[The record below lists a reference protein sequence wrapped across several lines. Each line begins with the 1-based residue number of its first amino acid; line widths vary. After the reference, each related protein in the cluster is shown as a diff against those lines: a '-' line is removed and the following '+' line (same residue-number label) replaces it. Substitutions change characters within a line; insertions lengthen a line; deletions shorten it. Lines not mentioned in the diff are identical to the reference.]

1 MPNHTVST
9 QDGVQALD
17 HNAVSLG
24 LAGYATDSGCTLSVN
39 TGILGAGES
48 ALTLS
53 SGTAYVGGS
62 KLSVDEQVVDIPVA
76 DPTNPRRDVVFVDSN
91 GEAVTRKG
99 VAEPADPSRVD
110 VWTQY
115 MRPAPD
121 SLDDFPG
128 APVAEVFVA
137 AGSSKVSIDEVRH
150 VQIDEVYALSG
161 AGDSALQTDGS
172 NSMNALLDV
181 STYGL
186 TGTASGTTV
195 DSLVPY
201 HYSDIETGWSTGVL
215 EIRKG
220 RMDFRP
226 KDGKGEMRMHGSGA
240 SWTVYQMTDGVRL
253 LSADANGLDSAG
265 VPLYD
270 QGSRVATRTWASGSN
285 ISHSELADR
294 PSGAHHS
301 RPSAG
306 EGLSESSGSFGL
318 DVVAS
323 GSVSLSSGVATV
335 DTGVGTG
342 SGNATFFAALG
353 GDSAGQHVAAEVYP
367 DSGTGTYLV
376 DIVHTNGSGSFSV
389 DYDVVRV
396 S

>member
-1 MPNHTVST
+1 
-9 QDGVQALD
+9 
-17 HNAVSLG
+17 
-24 LAGYATDSGCTLSVN
+24 
-39 TGILGAGES
+39 
-48 ALTLS
+48 
-53 SGTAYVGGS
+53 
-62 KLSVDEQVVDIPVA
+62 
-76 DPTNPRRDVVFVDSN
+76 
-91 GEAVTRKG
+91 
-99 VAEPADPSRVD
+99 
-110 VWTQY
+110 
-115 MRPAPD
+115 
-121 SLDDFPG
+121 LDDFPG

-172 NSMNALLDV
+172 NSMDALLDV
-181 STYGL
+181 STYGI
-186 TGTASGTTV
+186 TGTDSGTTV

-201 HYSDIETGWSTGVL
+201 HYSDAETGWSTGVL
-215 EIRKG
+215 EIRGG
-220 RMDFRP
+220 RMDFR
-226 KDGKGEMRMHGSGA
+226 DLHGKGEMRMHGSGA

-294 PSGAHHS
+294 PSSAHHS

-353 GDSAGQHVAAEVYP
+353 TDSTGQHVAAEVYS
-367 DSGTGTYLV
+367 DSGSGTYLV